1 MREREA
7 EELLDMRRKRRMRE
21 AAAGCSAHSRLRGD
35 NLKRR
40 RHCGRERKRHQW
52 IEKYTH

>member
-21 AAAGCSAHSRLRGD
+21 AAAGCSAHSRLWGD